1 MRPSALLR
9 GALLA
14 GTASAIT
21 LDLNSDDSIKSAA
34 RTAADGMLSF
44 YHGNETGGIPGLLGD
59 PYYWWEAGAMFG
71 ALIDYWYYTGD
82 STYNDITSQA
92 LLFQVG
98 PDNNYMPPNQSKSLG
113 NDDQAFWGL
122 ASMSAAEAK
131 FPDPPEDSPQWL
143 ALAQAVFNSQA
154 LRWDDTSC
162 GGGLKWQIFTFNNG
176 YNYKNSISNGAFF
189 QLGARLG
196 AYTNNQTYFDW
207 ADKMWDWVYT
217 VGLMSDTYQI
227 FDGSDDTLN
236 CSEFNHI
243 QWSYNAGI
251 FLYGAAIMWNN
262 TQDDAATKG
271 KWEQRTNALLNSTTR
286 IFFQN
291 EIMYEV
297 ACEPSGNCN
306 VDQQSFKAYLSRWMA
321 ATTKVA
327 PWTHDTIMPLIQ
339 KSAQAAATSCTG
351 GSTGNMC
358 GTKWTTGNWDGAT
371 GVGQQMNALEVFQSN
386 LIDKV
391 GGPVGNKTGGTS
403 QGNPSA
409 GTGGDINPQVPQSTI
424 TTGDRAGAGILTALV
439 LIGLVGGAWWMIV

>member
-1 MRPSALLR
+1 MRNSALLR

-14 GTASAIT
+14 GTATAIN

-34 RTAADGMLSF
+34 RTIADGMLSY

-82 STYNDITSQA
+82 TTYNDITSQA

-113 NDDQAFWGL
+113 NDDQAFWGI
-122 ASMSAAEAK
+122 AAMSAAEAK
-131 FPDPPEDSPQWL
+131 FPNPPEDSPQWL

-154 LRWDDTSC
+154 LRWDETSC

-176 YNYKNSISNGAFF
+176 YNYKNSITEGCFMNLA
-189 QLGARLG
+189 ARLG
-196 AYTNNQTYFDW
+196 MYTQNQTYFDW
-207 ADKMWDWVYT
+207 ADKMWDWVT
-217 VGLMSDTYQI
+217 EVGLISDTYQI

-243 QWSYNAGI
+243 QWSYNAGV
-251 FLYGAAIMWNN
+251 FLYGSAVMWNA
-262 TQDDAATKG
+262 TTDAAQA
-271 KWEQRTNALLNSTTR
+271 KWEERINGLLNSTAR

-291 EIMYEV
+291 QVMYEV

-306 VDQQSFKAYLSRWMA
+306 VDQQSFKAYLSRWLA

-327 PWTHDTIMPLIQ
+327 PWTHDTIMPLLQ
-339 KSAQAAATSCTG
+339 KSAQAAALSCTG
-351 GSTGNMC
+351 GNDGVTC
-358 GTKWTTGNWDGAT
+358 GTKWTTGNWDGAY
-371 GVGQQMNALEVFQSN
+371 GVGQQMNALEVIQSN

-403 QGNPSA
+403 VGNPAA
-409 GTGGDINPQVPQSTI
+409 GTGGDSNPTEPQSII

-439 LIGLVGGAWWMIV
+439 LIGLVGGAWWMIA